1 LQFYFSLL
9 CLFFRLEFRQLWRP
23 KHIVLFPYYYISSK
37 RILSFTC
44 HVVVCA
50 IFPSSSAAAGKI
62 ASCQK
67 ELSLLTFEASATR
80 EREREREKDRER
92 ERERERGR
100 ERDREREREKERD
113 KEKETE
119 REREHSLKRERSQCD
134 SAASPTS
141 TQILPRPLSLSLS
154 ISFRPICLSLSDQG
168 CQFIVSS

>member
-1 LQFYFSLL
+1 LQFYFSFL

-80 EREREREKDRER
+80 EREREREGEKER
-92 ERERERGR
+92 KK
-100 ERDREREREKERD
+100 EREKER
-113 KEKETE
+113 EK
-119 REREHSLKRERSQCD
+119 RKKKRERADHPWPPRLQQQLTKQTRGRLTHGLYFYV
-134 SAASPTS
+134 AFF
-141 TQILPRPLSLSLS
+141 ILAHFERFHEYHHARAIGWPQKAG
-154 ISFRPICLSLSDQG
+154 PI
-168 CQFIVSS
+168 VTRVR